1 MYIHIVY
8 IYVCICIHILT
19 YIYTYI
25 RVYIYIVS
33 IIQRLCI
40 KQKTPAR
47 RVHTLKPSLLMRR
60 TMINLSGSCRD
71 FAADH
76 GARCPV
82 NVC

>member
-8 IYVCICIHILT
+8 IYVYV
-19 YIYTYI
+19 YIYLHIFTHIYVYI
-25 RVYIYIVS
+25 YIYIVS